1 MSSIEA
7 IEGYFKSNI
16 YKPLFVAVG
25 DEEYTHI
32 KSKLIEAGD
41 VDFVCISKFCN
52 GTDKKPDLDKLR
64 ETLRMAD
71 IDFQS
76 NKIVLLGLG
85 EYLALEGAAMASR
98 TLGDLISFNLGSAH
112 ALFLLR
118 GVTTQIKNIAASDP
132 RLSGR
137 QIEIL
142 DETNSGLSFMFSSP
156 ELSMYSQS
164 GFKCALEMAEEGE
177 VDRICVNTSL
187 NFPDSL
193 LPIQV
198 VKNPYEAI
206 RKIDPDFNI
215 PKSLGKEDEW
225 TELLGEVTETRR
237 VDLVFS
243 RHGFD
248 NTLIDFYQKT
258 EGNGYHYWLYYIYL
272 LCNQEKCVNPY
283 LKYVLNSSSCFDD
296 YKYKLLNAI
305 TSISRKK
312 EGFAELYS
320 ARKTLV
326 QSYPESD
333 IAAFISNNRIDPDES
348 VYTLTDNTLVERQEI
363 IADIAQHGIPKNI
376 EEIYPDLALYLKKY
390 TFSGDA
396 LSALL
401 TEYFEKYKIQK
412 VTNVLDDAFL
422 KKVDELAQNREYN
435 RLRTRDELVASL
447 AADNT
452 FLCWID
458 ALGVEF
464 LSYIVAKAE
473 KRGLAVSVSVGRADL
488 PTITSIN
495 KKFYD
500 IWPEER
506 RHKIEDLDDT
516 KHNEKGGYK
525 YGPNNQYSI
534 HLAKELKILE
544 DAINIA
550 ATDLGLRKYDKY
562 VIASDHGAS
571 RLAVLRK
578 KEEKYE
584 TDTQGE
590 HSGRCCKVFPN
601 YDLPYATEE
610 NGYIVLADYGR
621 FKKSRAANVE
631 VHGGASLEEV
641 VVPVITLSLKDASII
656 IQIVDK
662 TIKADYKTGA
672 EVNLYVNKPISQTL
686 YVEYNG
692 KKYQG
697 TPTDANHYKVGISEI
712 KRAGVYELDVYLDEN
727 LVTHISVNAVGKS
740 ASMNSDFDD
749 LF

>member
-25 DEEYTHI
+25 DEEYTYI
-32 KSKLIEAGD
+32 RSKLVEAGD
-41 VDFVCISKFCN
+41 VDIVKISKFCN
-52 GTDKKPDLDKLR
+52 GSDKKPDLDKLR

-71 IDFQS
+71 IDCQS

-85 EYLALEGAAMASR
+85 EYLALEGAVMASR
-98 TLGDLISFNLGSAH
+98 TLGDLITFNLGSAH
-112 ALFLLR
+112 AVFLLR
-118 GVTTQIKNIAASDP
+118 GVTNQIKNIASSDP

-137 QIEIL
+137 QIEII
-142 DETNSGLSFMFSSP
+142 DETNSGLSFMFSSL
-156 ELSMYSQS
+156 ELGMYPHS
-164 GFKCALEMAEEGE
+164 GFKYALEMVEEGK
-177 VDRICVNTSL
+177 VDKICVNSSL
-187 NFPDSL
+187 TFPESL

-206 RKIDPDFNI
+206 RKIDSDFSV
-215 PKSLGKEDEW
+215 PKSFGNEDEW
-225 TELLGEVTETRR
+225 TELLGEVTEARR

-248 NTLIDFYQKT
+248 DTLIDFYQKT
-258 EGNGYHYWLYYIYL
+258 EGNGYPNWLYYIYL
-272 LCNQEKCVNPY
+272 LCNKDSCVNPY
-283 LKYVLNSSSCFDD
+283 LKYVLKNSSCFED
-296 YKYKLLNAI
+296 YKYKILNAI
-305 TSISRKK
+305 TAVSRKTD
-312 EGFAELYS
+312 GFAELYA

-326 QSYPESD
+326 QGYPEPD

-348 VYTLTDNTLVERQEI
+348 IFKLTDNTLVERQEI
-363 IADIAQHGIPKNI
+363 ISDIAQHGIPKNL
-376 EEIYPDLALYLKKY
+376 EVIYPDLALYLKKY

-396 LSALL
+396 LSTLL
-401 TEYFEKYKIQK
+401 TEYFEDYKLQK
-412 VTNVLDDAFL
+412 VKNVLEDTFL
-422 KKVDELAQNREYN
+422 AKVDELAKSREYN

-447 AADNT
+447 ASDNT

-464 LSYIVAKAE
+464 LSYIVAKAQ

-506 RHKIEDLDDT
+506 RHKIEELDDT

-525 YGPNNQYSI
+525 YGPDNQYSI
-534 HLAKELKILE
+534 HLAKELKIID
-544 DAINIA
+544 DAINVA

-641 VVPVITLSLKDASII
+641 VVPVITLSLRDSSII
-656 IQIVDK
+656 ISIVDK

-672 EVNLYVNKPISQTL
+672 EINLFVNKPITQIL
-686 YVEYNG
+686 YVEYKG
-692 KKYQG
+692 KKYQCSA
-697 TPTDANHYKVGISEI
+697 TDANHYKVGIPDI
-712 KRAGVYELDVYLDEN
+712 KRAGVCELDVYLDEN